1 MSKLTTLHAEMTAR
15 LSGLA
20 SLRGVV
26 ILSLDDQGYYKALGT
41 ALADIHGTA
50 VAIGNP
56 SWTQEMSNVPGGQFT
71 TTVRAYVFENQ
82 QINRNRSAAA
92 TVANEAARLAL
103 TGVSAGARV
112 HQTDLNADFWLLTA
126 GGENNVNNWAPLL
139 VATAIVELVSRAFQ
153 LWTPS
158 GYQTMIAR
166 GGEPGTLDELH
177 DYVARF
183 ELQIG
188 LDPAPVT

>member
-1 MSKLTTLHAEMTAR
+1 MSKLTTLHAEMKAR
-15 LSGLA
+15 LSSLA
-20 SLRGVV
+20 SLRGVT
-26 ILSLDDQGYYKALGT
+26 IISLDDQGYYKELGT

-50 VAIGNP
+50 AAIGNP
-56 SWTQEMSNVPGGQFT
+56 GGTQTMSNVPGGQFDNT
-71 TTVRAYVFENQ
+71 TRVYVFENQ

-112 HQTDLNADFWLLTA
+112 HQTDVNADFWLLTA

-139 VATAIVELVSRAFQ
+139 VATAILELVLRAFQ

-166 GGEPGTLDELH
+166 GYEPGTLDELH

>member
-15 LSGLA
+15 LSSLA

-26 ILSLDDQGYYKALGT
+26 ILSLDDQGYYKAIGT
-41 ALADIHGTA
+41 ALADIHG
-50 VAIGNP
+50 VVLAIGNP
-56 SWTQEMSNVPGGQFT
+56 GGTQEMSNVPGGQFAI
-71 TTVRAYVFENQ
+71 TVRAYVFENQ
-82 QINRNRSAAA
+82 QINRNRSLAA

-112 HQTDLNADFWLLTA
+112 HQTDVNADFWLLTA
-126 GGENNVNNWAPLL
+126 GGESNVNNWAPLL
-139 VATAIVELVSRAFQ
+139 VATAILELVIRAFQ

-166 GGEPGTLDELH
+166 GFEPGTLDELH

-183 ELQIG
+183 ELRIG
-188 LDPAPVT
+188 LDSAAVT

>member
-1 MSKLTTLHAEMTAR
+1 MTAR

-20 SLRGVV
+20 SLRGVT

-56 SWTQEMSNVPGGQFT
+56 GGTQEMSNVPGGQFVNT
-71 TTVRAYVFENQ
+71 SRVYVFENQ
-82 QINRNRSAAA
+82 QINRNRSLAA

-112 HQTDLNADFWLLTA
+112 HQSDVNADYWLLTA
-126 GGENNVNNWAPLL
+126 GGEAVLANWAPLL
-139 VATAIVELVSRAFQ
+139 VATAILELVIRAFQ
-153 LWTPS
+153 LLTPS

-166 GGEPGTLDELH
+166 GYEPGTLDELH
-177 DYVARF
+177 DYVARI
-183 ELQIG
+183 EVRIG
-188 LDPAPVT
+188 LDSAAVT